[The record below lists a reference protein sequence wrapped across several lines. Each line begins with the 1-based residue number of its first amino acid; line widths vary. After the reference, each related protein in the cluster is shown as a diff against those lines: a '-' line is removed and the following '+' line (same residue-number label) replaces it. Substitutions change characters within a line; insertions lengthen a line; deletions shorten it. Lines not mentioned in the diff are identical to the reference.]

1 MRFPR
6 QAKIFRG
13 QLDAA
18 PVAGVLFL
26 VLIFIQ
32 IGSLLYTPGVLVQ
45 LQNPGATIRIAKD
58 GLVHFGTNFFTGAQT
73 NELRAALQNSTAGP
87 PFDLQVDPAAP
98 PVAAARARDAVNQI
112 LVILQNPAA
121 TIRIAKDGRIQFG
134 TNFFTEAQ
142 TNELRV
148 ALQNSTAG
156 PPFYLL
162 ADPAAP
168 PAAAARARNAVN
180 QIFLIHV
187 PASGKTLIGTDNP
200 TVMVRVNFLGQYIY
214 DNHVVGEEE
223 LKAELTKARQ
233 TAARE
238 SRELTLTIAGDEQ
251 VKWDALTRLAQ
262 WAREVG
268 IKDTILA
275 EWMDKPAAS
284 AEKPV
289 P

>member
-26 VLIFIQ
+26 LLIFIQ
-32 IGSLLYTPGVLVQ
+32 ISSLLYTPGVLVQ
-45 LQNPGATIRIAKD
+45 LQNPGA
-58 GLVHFGTNFFTGAQT
+58 V
-73 NELRAALQNSTAGP
+73 
-87 PFDLQVDPAAP
+87 
-98 PVAAARARDAVNQI
+98 
-112 LVILQNPAA
+112 
-121 TIRIAKDGRIQFG
+121 IRIAKDGRIQFG
-134 TNFFTEAQ
+134 TNFFTVAQ
-142 TNELRV
+142 TNELKV
-148 ALQNSTAG
+148 ALQNSAAG
-156 PPFYLL
+156 PPFDLQ

-168 PAAAARARNAVN
+168 PAVAARARDAVN
-180 QIFLIHV
+180 QVFLIHV
-187 PASGKTLIGTDNP
+187 PAAGKTLIGTDNP

-223 LKAELTKARQ
+223 LKAGLTQARQ
-233 TAARE
+233 AAARE
-238 SRELTLTIAGDEQ
+238 SKELTLTIAGDEQ

-262 WAREVG
+262 LAREVG

-275 EWMDKPAAS
+275 EWTDKPSAA
-284 AEKPV
+284 AEKQV